1 MQKTTTCFIWT
12 TKLVL
17 HDDDASSQLLL
28 DSGGAGGRSGN
39 NNNNNNNNPVG
50 GRYPGASFGFYLRE
64 AFQSQTHM
72 EESLGTDM

>member
-17 HDDDASSQLLL
+17 NDDNASSQLLL
-28 DSGGAGGRSGN
+28 DSGGAGGRSG